1 MDDHY
6 WAREKNNTQ
15 AEAEMDK
22 LLGSLNLNTLCKNAA
37 CSNISECILHGTATF
52 MILGTSCSRNC
63 VFCTLEKSPQSKP
76 NPVEPENIAR
86 AAKTLNLRHIA
97 ITSAAR
103 DDLPDGGA
111 HHFSKTI
118 AALKATVPE
127 TTVEVIVPDFLGNSA
142 ALKTVLEANPDILS
156 HSIET
161 VPALYS
167 RVRPKANYARSL
179 ELLRLAKVL
188 VPDTCTKSGLMV
200 GLGETEEAVLSA
212 MEDLRSVN
220 CDVLTIGQYLRPS
233 PAHINVAEYITPE
246 KFMFYEKAGKTM
258 GFRHIACGPFIRPF
272 YHSAECLN
280 RRKVPADV

>member
-1 MDDHY
+1 MDDYY
-6 WAREKNNTQ
+6 WPNKKNTLQ
-15 AEAEMDK
+15 AEAEMDR

-37 CSNISECILHGTATF
+37 CSNIGECILHGTATF

-63 VFCTLEKSPQSKP
+63 SFCTLEKEPQPQP
-76 NPVEPENIAR
+76 NPVEPENIVK
-86 AAKTLNLRHIA
+86 AAKSLNLQHIA

-111 HHFSKTI
+111 NHFAKTI
-118 AALKATVPE
+118 AALKLGVPQATVE
-127 TTVEVIVPDFLGNSA
+127 AIVPDFLGNTA
-142 ALKTVLEANPDILS
+142 ALKTVLTAKPDILS

-179 ELLRLAKVL
+179 ELLRLTKAL
-188 VPDTCTKSGLMV
+188 SPETYTKSGLMV
-200 GLGETEEAVLSA
+200 GLGETEEAVLSV
-212 MEDLRSVN
+212 MDDLRLAD

-233 PAHINVAEYITPE
+233 PTHFNVAEYITHE
-246 KFMFYEKAGKTM
+246 QFKFYEQAGKIK
-258 GFRHIACGPFIRPF
+258 GFHHIACGPFIRPF

-280 RRKVPADV
+280 KRKTTS